1 MLQICF
7 TYTSSEVCP
16 SVYLLLFF
24 RMTGIYMY
32 ERYFDSDIEK
42 QELLLDCLSTRA
54 DGSRESAHADYD
66 LELFYI
72 TNSEELEKYVSVG
85 NDISRKRVIVCTKEI
100 EEMVCQRLN
109 MDVGDLIIFQG
120 AGGELRLLMNI
131 LNCVQKRGIIS
142 RAEQRDLLSCLLLYQ
157 THFIWE
163 LSMEGR
169 FFYASSRY
177 DNESEGL
184 RGRYAAASKQCFEQ
198 IMKNGGWENRATPH
212 QQYAFLN
219 LAYEGNLYCIRSGI
233 SQIYTK
239 GSLAEM
245 CSNLVEKQEDKN
257 WRECFCL
264 LAAQVYDDLLKDYNR
279 AIEYYM
285 ECCNDFNAY
294 AYYRKGIIFHE
305 HTTDFAKMIKYFET
319 SVCIYPEYYRAWYW
333 LGCCYMRQDRYQE
346 ALEAFRN
353 VRRILE
359 AKLNEDVLR
368 PMEIEYLF
376 KAQNQCAYICNKV
389 HGNHSQAVIENRFAV
404 KVWKT
409 INTSTFFQMIGYPAR
424 PGKMWERVRRE
435 LCVNKIYSEI
445 IKLAERLEDD
455 QLKKNTQADMAAS
468 MAGEYSGGNSQNDEK
483 SEIRCN

>member
-100 EEMVCQRLN
+100 AEMVCQRLHI
-109 MDVGDLIIFQG
+109 DVGDLVVFQG
-120 AGGELRLLMNI
+120 VGMESLLLMTI
-131 LNCVQKRGIIS
+131 LNYVKVRDIIS
-142 RAEQRDLLSCLLLYQ
+142 FNELQDLESCLLLYQ
-157 THFIWE
+157 RYRVWE

-169 FFYASSRY
+169 FFYALSRH
-177 DNESEGL
+177 DNECEVL
-184 RGRYAAASKQCFEQ
+184 RGRYAVASKQCFEQ
-198 IMKNGGWENRATPH
+198 IMKNGGWENKATLH

-245 CSNLVEKQEDKN
+245 CSNLVERQEDKN

-264 LAAQVYDDLLKDYNR
+264 LAAQVFDDLLKDYNR

-294 AYYRKGIIFHE
+294 AYYRKGIIFQE
-305 HTTDFAKMIKYFET
+305 HTTDFEKMLKYFEI
-319 SVCIYPEYYRAWYW
+319 SVCIYPEYYRAWYQ
-333 LGCCYMRQDRYQE
+333 LGRCYMRQDRYRE

-389 HGNHSQAVIENRFAV
+389 HGNLGQAVIENRLAV
-404 KVWKT
+404 KTWKT
-409 INTSTFFQMIGYPAR
+409 INTSTFFQMIGYTAR
-424 PGKMWERVRRE
+424 PEKLWERVRRE

-455 QLKKNTQADMAAS
+455 QLKKNTQADMAAC
-468 MAGEYSGGNSQNDEK
+468 MAGGCSGGNS
-483 SEIRCN
+483 